1 MKLRPFLDTQPGK
14 GRYFFLETTVMV
26 KNEYILQSQ
35 LQALKNHTF
44 IFFDHQTNPAGNC
57 VRTSKSVRLIAR

>member
-26 KNEYILQSQ
+26 KNEYILQSNY
-35 LQALKNHTF
+35 K
-44 IFFDHQTNPAGNC
+44 P
-57 VRTSKSVRLIAR
+57 